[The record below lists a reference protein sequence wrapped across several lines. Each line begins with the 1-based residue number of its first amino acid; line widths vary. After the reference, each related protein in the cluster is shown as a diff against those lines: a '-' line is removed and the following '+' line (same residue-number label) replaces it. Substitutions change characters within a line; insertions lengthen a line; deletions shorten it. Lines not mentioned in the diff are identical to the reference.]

1 MIIADSSPIII
12 LAKQG
17 RLVLLKEC
25 FNKVIIPKSVHEEIM
40 QKKDS
45 PEVIDLNRAIKDKWI
60 VVEEAPVIPML
71 GTKNIGQGEKDA
83 ISLASKHKSMLLVD
97 DDSAKK
103 YASIFGVEAH
113 GTFFVIYLACM
124 KNLIKKEDV
133 ADVLEGMIAD
143 GFYISS
149 ELYAK
154 FFELLNSRKK

>member
-1 MIIADSSPIII
+1 MIVADSSPIII

-17 RLVLLKEC
+17 RLALLKGC

-40 QKKDS
+40 QKEDS
-45 PEVIDLNRAIKDKWI
+45 PEAIDLNRAIKERWV

-71 GTKNIGQGEKDA
+71 GTKIIGQGEKDA
-83 ISLASKHKSMLLVD
+83 ISLAAKHKAILLVD

-113 GTFFVIYLACM
+113 GTFFAIYLACM
-124 KNLIKKEDV
+124 KNLIKKED
-133 ADVLEGMIAD
+133 AISILEGMIAD

>member
-1 MIIADSSPIII
+1 MIVADSSPIII

-17 RLVLLKEC
+17 RLAILKEC
-25 FNKVIIPKSVHEEIM
+25 FNKVVISKSVHEEIM
-40 QKKDS
+40 RKKDS
-45 PEVIDLNRAIKDKWI
+45 PEVIDLNRAIKDKWVI
-60 VVEEAPVIPML
+60 VEETSVIPML
-71 GTKNIGQGEKDA
+71 STKNIGHGEKDA
-83 ISLASKHKSMLLVD
+83 ISLASKHKSLLLVD

-113 GTFFVIYLACM
+113 GSFFVIYLACI
-124 KNLIKKEDV
+124 KNLITKED
-133 ADVLEGMIAD
+133 AAFVLEGMIAD

>member
-1 MIIADSSPIII
+1 MIVADSSPIII

-17 RLVLLKEC
+17 RLAILKGC
-25 FNKVIIPKSVHEEIM
+25 FNKVIIPKSVYEEIM

-45 PEVIDLNRAIKDKWI
+45 PEIIDLNLAIKDKWVI
-60 VVEEAPVIPML
+60 VEEASIIPML

-83 ISLASKHKSMLLVD
+83 ISLASKHKSLLLVD

-113 GTFFVIYLACM
+113 GSFFVIYLACM
-124 KNLIKKEDV
+124 KNLIEKEDA
-133 ADVLEGMIAD
+133 ADVLKRMIAD

-149 ELYAK
+149 ELYVK
-154 FFELLNSRKK
+154 FFELLNPRKK